1 MDLED
6 ATSCECKHRSLGRG
20 LSIRSQLADSD
31 RRTCPHL
38 SHSSH
43 SASPS
48 LSLLFFPTHDTTIYG
63 LRHAHARTDRRVPR
77 PLPKAE
83 LPRNHLF
90 VGRKNDLKKSCA
102 RAVALLTTHKYAIQP
117 TPSVSLCPVSRHHR
131 LQLCQPITALVHVEK
146 ALPLR
151 TNGFCV
157 CVCER
162 EREGER

>member
-1 MDLED
+1 MVYPFV
-6 ATSCECKHRSLGRG
+6 
-20 LSIRSQLADSD
+20 DSWPIL
-31 RRTCPHL
+31 TAAPAHICHTAHTLPL
-38 SHSSH
+38 LL
-43 SASPS
+43 S
-48 LSLLFFPTHDTTIYG
+48 LSFSSLHTIPLSG

-131 LQLCQPITALVHVEK
+131 LQLCRPITALVHVEK

-157 CVCER
+157 CV
-162 EREGER
+162 